1 MTEGAPVREGSLVQ
15 RVAERLRCGP
25 QHTLALARD
34 VLGLEGHP
42 GAASAAVFSLL
53 GADPRFRVDAG
64 GVWTLDP
71 GPVGVPLHELSYAVV
86 DVETTGGS
94 PRSGHRM
101 TEIAVVEVSEGAIV
115 DEFQTL
121 VNPGRSI
128 LPVVT
133 ALTGITAEMVEG
145 APFFE
150 HVAPEVSDR
159 LAGRVFV
166 AHNAGF
172 DRRFVRT
179 ELVQALGE
187 APPMSSL
194 CTVKLARALLP
205 RLRRRNLDALAAWY
219 GVTIRDRHRAY
230 GDAFATARILIRL
243 LDEARHQGIHDMHAL
258 RRALRRRARR
268 RSRGRSPRAP
278 IPPDDRKDP

>member
-1 MTEGAPVREGSLVQ
+1 MTRRADPSGGSLLQ
-15 RVAERLRCGP
+15 RAAERLRAGP

-53 GADPRFRVDAG
+53 GADPRFRVDAA

-71 GPVGVPLHELSYAVV
+71 GPVGTPLHELSYAVV

-101 TEIAVVEVSEGAIV
+101 TEIAVVEVSGGAIV
-115 DEFQTL
+115 DEFRTL

-150 HVAPEVSDR
+150 HVAPEVAER

-166 AHNAGF
+166 AHNASF
-172 DRRFVRT
+172 DRNFVRT
-179 ELVQALGE
+179 ELVEALGE
-187 APPMSSL
+187 APSMTAL

-205 RLRRRNLDALAAWY
+205 RLRRRNLDALARWY
-219 GVTIRDRHRAY
+219 GIPIRDRHRAH

-243 LDEARHQGIHDMHAL
+243 LDEAQHQGIHDLHVL
-258 RRALRRRARR
+258 RRTLRRRARR
-268 RSRGRSPRAP
+268 RSRNRSRSPSP
-278 IPPDDRKDP
+278 VPDDWEDS